1 MKNELL
7 QDLEN
12 RFETL
17 KHIRNL
23 AQSYDEKLFCY
34 LLEQSTYKDE
44 FKNRFFIVR
53 NNTYIF
59 KLNDFLTFLDLRN
72 LSGSFTSYT
81 NKIGLAFKTKSFLKT
96 NNEVV
101 LNFAYK
107 DGVIKGGQSKD
118 EDKKN
123 EIFFNEILAK
133 DEIDVLF
140 ARKALQNFELIG
152 HSVLSDKSQIA
163 SAEAAAL
170 TPSKLLASASQNC
183 DFSSQSLECQDSKQ
197 DSSTQNERDNEQLKE
212 CLKAGANLL
221 IKGNNLL
228 ALHSLKKKFANK
240 VKLIYI
246 DPPYNTGNDS
256 FNYND
261 NFNHSTWLTF
271 MKNRLEIAREFLR
284 DDGVIF
290 IQCDDNE
297 QAYLKVLCDEIF
309 GRENFVATICWRKK
323 TGGGQDSIYFA
334 KEHEYILCYQKQKW
348 QIIDSTQEQNEKD
361 FSKII
366 NGKKAKI
373 LKLEKWGNHSL
384 RTDRPT
390 LYYAIKDP
398 NGNDFYPVAP
408 NGADGCWRKKPEN
421 LDNEHIFWQEDSKG
435 RLTPYEVIYFDEVKH
450 IDKILKT
457 RTMWLENGNTTQA
470 TNEIKALFE
479 NGNTTLFATPK
490 PEALIKRII
499 EISTQE
505 GDLIMDFFAGSGTT
519 LAVAHKMNRCWIGI
533 EQMDYIESIT
543 KERLKKVVAGEQGG
557 ISKAVDWQGGGSF
570 IYAEL
575 MPLNVAYKERIKN
588 INDEKMLDSIYKDLE
603 SKAFLD
609 YRIDLDSI
617 LKDKEF
623 KELDLHAKKKALLD
637 ILDSNMDYV
646 LYGDIE
652 DEDYAISSEVIELN
666 KIFYGDDNV

>member
-17 KHIRNL
+17 KYIRNL

-44 FKNRFFIVR
+44 FKNRFFIMR

-81 NKIGLAFKTKSFLKT
+81 NKIGLGFKTKSFLKT

-152 HSVLSDKSQIA
+152 QGD
-163 SAEAAAL
+163 
-170 TPSKLLASASQNC
+170 
-183 DFSSQSLECQDSKQ
+183 
-197 DSSTQNERDNEQLKE
+197 LKE
-212 CLKAGANLL
+212 NLNNANLL

-261 NFNHSTWLTF
+261 NFNHSTWLCF
-271 MKNRLEIAREFLR
+271 MKNRLEIAKEFLR
-284 DDGVIF
+284 DDGVIYVN
-290 IQCDDNE
+290 IDYNE
-297 QAYLKVLCDEIF
+297 VHYLKVLMDEIF
-309 GRENFVATICWRKK
+309 GRENFITQIIWRMGFLSGYKTAAKKYIRNYDCILFYSKTKNYFFKK
-323 TGGGQDSIYFA
+323 TYIY
-334 KEHEYILCYQKQKW
+334 
-348 QIIDSTQEQNEKD
+348 NKD
-361 FSKII
+361 FPPLLNKSEIDDIFKEFEFD
-366 NGKKAKI
+366 KT
-373 LKLEKWGNHSL
+373 LK
-384 RTDRPT
+384 D
-390 LYYAIKDP
+390 
-398 NGNDFYPVAP
+398 DFYEFVNHKNRGEKYPLEDTWNCSKWDKLNSVAI
-408 NGADGCWRKKPEN
+408 
-421 LDNEHIFWQEDSKG
+421 DNSTG
-435 RLTPYEVIYFDEVKH
+435 RLDETVMV
-450 IDKILKT
+450 DD
-457 RTMWLENGNTTQA
+457 ENFKGQ
-470 TNEIKALFE
+470 
-479 NGNTTLFATPK
+479 K
-490 PEALIKRII
+490 PEALIARIL
-499 EISTQE
+499 EASTNE
-505 GDLIMDFFAGSGTT
+505 GDLVMDFFAGSGTT
-519 LAVAHKMNRCWIGI
+519 LAVAMKMKRRFIGI

-543 KERLKKVVAGEQGG
+543 KERLKKVVSGEQGG

-575 MPLNVAYKERIKN
+575 MPLNAIYKERIKN

-623 KELDLHAKKKALLD
+623 KELDLEKKKEALLS

-652 DEDYAISSEVIELN
+652 DKDYAISSEVIKLN

>member
-44 FKNRFFIVR
+44 FKNRFFIMR

-81 NKIGLAFKTKSFLKT
+81 NKIGLGFKTKSFLKT

-152 HSVLSDKSQIA
+152 QGD
-163 SAEAAAL
+163 
-170 TPSKLLASASQNC
+170 
-183 DFSSQSLECQDSKQ
+183 
-197 DSSTQNERDNEQLKE
+197 LKE
-212 CLKAGANLL
+212 NLNNANLL

-271 MKNRLEIAREFLR
+271 MKNRLEIARDFLR

-297 QAYLKVLCDEIF
+297 QAYLKVLMDEIF
-309 GRENFVATICWRKK
+309 GRENFISCFVWEQTQHFGRQKINFY
-323 TGGGQDSIYFA
+323 SN
-334 KEHEYILCYQKQKW
+334 KEFILCYAKKL
-348 QIIDSTQEQNEKD
+348 
-361 FSKII
+361 F
-366 NGKKAKI
+366 NGENKKRLLIESIQTEFEDA
-373 LKLEKWGNHSL
+373 
-384 RTDRPT
+384 P
-390 LYYAIKDP
+390 LYNAS
-398 NGNDFYPVAP
+398 NN
-408 NGADGCWRKKPEN
+408 
-421 LDNEHIFWQEDSKG
+421 
-435 RLTPYEVIYFDEVKH
+435 KH
-450 IDKILKT
+450 ILTFPAKSCIFKIDDGIYTQSEDDKYELLDSIDVKNATNTNEFRINFKSRWSDKT
-457 RTMWLENGNTTQA
+457 LQ
-470 TNEIKALFE
+470 NEIKNGAKVLIKSKKLSPRIIYADNKEFIVSPKTIIFSNSNNPFCTTFKGIKVGTTE
-479 NGNTTLFATPK
+479 NGSSEIENLLGKDIFKYPK
-490 PEALIKRII
+490 PESLIAYLI

-505 GDLIMDFFAGSGTT
+505 GDLVMDFFAGSGTT
-519 LAVAHKMNRCWIGI
+519 LAVAMKMKRQFIGI

-575 MPLNVAYKERIKN
+575 MPLNAVYKKEI
-588 INDEKMLDSIYKDLE
+588 IESSSEKELENIYKVLE

-623 KELDLHAKKKALLD
+623 KELDLQEKKEVLLD

-652 DEDYAISSEVIELN
+652 DKDYAISSEVIELN

>member
-44 FKNRFFIVR
+44 FKNRFFIMR

-81 NKIGLAFKTKSFLKT
+81 NKIGLGFKTKSFLKT

-140 ARKALQNFELIG
+140 SKKALQNFELIG
-152 HSVLSDKSQIA
+152 QGD
-163 SAEAAAL
+163 
-170 TPSKLLASASQNC
+170 
-183 DFSSQSLECQDSKQ
+183 
-197 DSSTQNERDNEQLKE
+197 LKE
-212 CLKAGANLL
+212 NLNNANLL

-228 ALHSLKKKFANK
+228 CLHSLKKKFANK

-271 MKNRLEIAREFLR
+271 MKNRLEIAKEFLR
-284 DDGVIF
+284 DDGVIYVN
-290 IQCDDNE
+290 IDCNE
-297 QAYLKVLCDEIF
+297 VHYLKVLMDEIF
-309 GRENFVATICWRKK
+309 GRENFITQIIWRMGFLSGYKTAAKKYIRNYDCILFYSKTKNYFFKK
-323 TGGGQDSIYFA
+323 TYIY
-334 KEHEYILCYQKQKW
+334 
-348 QIIDSTQEQNEKD
+348 NKD
-361 FSKII
+361 FPPLLNKSEIDDIFKEFEFD
-366 NGKKAKI
+366 KT
-373 LKLEKWGNHSL
+373 LK
-384 RTDRPT
+384 D
-390 LYYAIKDP
+390 
-398 NGNDFYPVAP
+398 DFYKFVNHKNRGEKYPLEDTWNCSKWDKLNSVAI
-408 NGADGCWRKKPEN
+408 
-421 LDNEHIFWQEDSKG
+421 DNSTG
-435 RLTPYEVIYFDEVKH
+435 RLDETVMV
-450 IDKILKT
+450 DD
-457 RTMWLENGNTTQA
+457 ENFKGQ
-470 TNEIKALFE
+470 
-479 NGNTTLFATPK
+479 K
-490 PEALIKRII
+490 PEALIARIL
-499 EISTQE
+499 EASTNE
-505 GDLIMDFFAGSGTT
+505 GDLVMDFFAGSGTT
-519 LAVAHKMNRCWIGI
+519 LAVAMKMKRQFIGI
-533 EQMDYIESIT
+533 EQMEYIESIT
-543 KERLKKVVAGEQGG
+543 KERLKKVINGEQGG

-575 MPLNVAYKERIKN
+575 MPLNAIYKERIKN
-588 INDEKMLDSIYKDLE
+588 INDEKTLDSIYKDLE

-623 KELDLHAKKKALLD
+623 KELDLQEKKEVLLD
-637 ILDSNMDYV
+637 ILDSNMDYM

-652 DEDYAISSEVIELN
+652 DKDYAISSEVIELN

>member
-17 KHIRNL
+17 KYIRNL

-81 NKIGLAFKTKSFLKT
+81 NKIGLGFKTKSFLKT

-101 LNFAYK
+101 LNFAFK

-140 ARKALQNFELIG
+140 ARKALQNFEFIG
-152 HSVLSDKSQIA
+152 QGD
-163 SAEAAAL
+163 
-170 TPSKLLASASQNC
+170 
-183 DFSSQSLECQDSKQ
+183 
-197 DSSTQNERDNEQLKE
+197 LKE
-212 CLKAGANLL
+212 NLNNANLL

-271 MKNRLEIAREFLR
+271 MKNRLEIAKEFLR

-309 GRENFVATICWRKK
+309 NGGGGGNNFVGCVAVKMTYSGGVKRRFADIKFIKNKEYLLIYKKANNKIQPLYDEALFYDEHYNVFFNENELTTIVKK
-323 TGGGQDSIYFA
+323 MQENGIDTKIKPKMYLLNDDIRNFILKNNSLIFRTNHASQWAKQLISKDNIIFQQGEKCVYKVHNPKNNDEYELLVNSGKGFA
-334 KEHEYILCYQKQKW
+334 RLDPLKLR
-348 QIIDSTQEQNEKD
+348 IIDNKFSSLRGDFWDCDYDGDMGNIEKEAFTKFGQGQKPERLIMDIIKATTQE
-361 FSKII
+361 
-366 NGKKAKI
+366 
-373 LKLEKWGNHSL
+373 
-384 RTDRPT
+384 
-390 LYYAIKDP
+390 
-398 NGNDFYPVAP
+398 NDLV
-408 NGADGCWRKKPEN
+408 
-421 LDNEHIFWQEDSKG
+421 
-435 RLTPYEVIYFDEVKH
+435 
-450 IDKILKT
+450 
-457 RTMWLENGNTTQA
+457 
-470 TNEIKALFE
+470 
-479 NGNTTLFATPK
+479 
-490 PEALIKRII
+490 
-499 EISTQE
+499 
-505 GDLIMDFFAGSGTT
+505 MDFFAGSGTT
-519 LAVAHKMNRCWIGI
+519 LAVAHKMNRRWIGI

-575 MPLNVAYKERIKN
+575 MPLNAIYKERIKN

-609 YRIDLDSI
+609 YRIDLPEI
-617 LKDKEF
+617 LENKEF
-623 KELDLHAKKKALLD
+623 KELDLEKKKEALLS

-652 DEDYAISSEVIELN
+652 DKDYAISSEVIELN